1 MAVVVTGAARG
12 IGRSVTDLLV
22 ERGVQVVAVD
32 RDVSPLLSAPPNA
45 ALVVVE
51 GDVCEESTL
60 VDACAAAGEVT
71 GLVACAGISK
81 PGASLAYPKADWD
94 RIIGVNL
101 NAVFLAMRVCA
112 EHATD
117 GAAFVAISSIS
128 GLQGFAGRAAY
139 SASKAGVDGLVRSL
153 AVEFA
158 PKIRVNAVAPGYIMT
173 ELVERNLQSGVINER
188 EILLRTPMGRWGAP
202 TDVAEAV
209 AFLLSPSSSWITGV
223 TLPVDGGWMSYG
235 LGLGGESL

>member
-1 MAVVVTGAARG
+1 MAIVVTGAARG
-12 IGRSVTDLLV
+12 IGRSVTELLL
-22 ERGVQVVAVD
+22 ERGIRVVAVD
-32 RDVSPLLSAPPNA
+32 RDVSPLLTAQQNA
-45 ALVVVE
+45 GLMVVE
-51 GDVCEESTL
+51 GDVCDESTL
-60 VDACAAAGEVT
+60 VDSCGAAGEVT

-81 PGASLAYPKADWD
+81 PGASRDYPKEDWD

-101 NAVFLAMRVCA
+101 DAVFLAMRVCA
-112 EHATD
+112 QHATN

-173 ELVERNLQSGVINER
+173 ELVERNLENGFINER
-188 EILLRTPMGRWGAP
+188 EILSRTPMGRWGAP
-202 TDVAEAV
+202 MDVAEAV

-235 LGLGGESL
+235 LGLGGDA